1 MVHHFEDG
9 HNSPDITSLRHRPT
23 HTLGHVQL
31 QDRDTGAT
39 LLVPQP
45 SSDPNDPLN
54 W

>member
-1 MVHHFEDG
+1 MPYNEDELNG
-9 HNSPDITSLRHRPT
+9 STTPAHRQHRT
-23 HTLGHVQL
+23 ETLGHVRL
-31 QDRDTGAT
+31 QDEVTGTT

>member
-1 MVHHFEDG
+1 MPYHHEDEF
-9 HNSPDITSLRHRPT
+9 NSSDITVPQRHPIK
-23 HTLGHVQL
+23 TLGHVRL
-31 QDRDTGAT
+31 QDETGAT